1 MLGREGGRDLEQH
14 TLPAFLCDCSRFLGP
29 VKSILLMTNE
39 TDYTW
44 YILKPYSVQQIIS
57 NQCLLS

>member
-14 TLPAFLCDCSRFLGP
+14 TLPAFLCDCSRFLGS

-39 TDYTW
+39 TDYTL
-44 YILKPYSVQQIIS
+44 YF
-57 NQCLLS
+57 